1 LLLSKIISAE
11 ERELAQE
18 KEKNFSMGP
27 NVIERKGKKNAGV
40 I

>member
-1 LLLSKIISAE
+1 LFLSKIISTE

-18 KEKNFSMGP
+18 KETDFSMGP